1 MEDIREIYKLNYNE
15 KCSKYP
21 DISDKDIL
29 PEADRIIVIGDLHGD
44 WNQTIESLKI
54 ANLIDNDNNWIGG
67 NTIVVQIGDQ
77 IDRCRQLPCN
87 RPIDNDENSD
97 IKILKFFTDLH
108 SQALKDGGAI
118 YSIIGNHEL
127 MNSTGRM
134 EYVSYMNYME
144 FEKQEENQQFLKN
157 MPIGLTDMEA
167 RKWAFKPGN
176 PVAEFIA
183 CTRKLA
189 LIIGNNLFVHAG
201 IVPEIARKYNNIGDL
216 NKLLSLYLWN
226 RLENINNYQD
236 IFGSDIIR
244 GGTIINRSSSTL
256 SREKN
261 FYKISPLWNRQFGNM
276 RDNSKNCKT
285 FLEPLQQIYDVNK
298 MYVGHTP
305 QINKG
310 INSICN
316 GKLWYTDVGVSKAFD
331 VADMSVVMTGER
343 SKIRKAQV
351 LEILSG
357 HQPNILR

>member
-1 MEDIREIYKLNYNE
+1 
-15 KCSKYP
+15 
-21 DISDKDIL
+21 
-29 PEADRIIVIGDLHGD
+29 
-44 WNQTIESLKI
+44 
-54 ANLIDNDNNWIGG
+54 
-67 NTIVVQIGDQ
+67 
-77 IDRCRQLPCN
+77 
-87 RPIDNDENSD
+87 
-97 IKILKFFTDLH
+97 
-108 SQALKDGGAI
+108 
-118 YSIIGNHEL
+118 
-127 MNSTGRM
+127 
-134 EYVSYMNYME
+134 
-144 FEKQEENQQFLKN
+144 
-157 MPIGLTDMEA
+157 MPAGLTNMEA

-216 NKLLSLYLWN
+216 NKLLSLYLWD
-226 RLENINNYQD
+226 RLENVNNYQD

-244 GGTIINRSSSTL
+244 GGTIINRSSSTH
-256 SREKN
+256 SRKD

-276 RDNSKNCKT
+276 RDNRKNCKK

-310 INSICN
+310 INSICD

-331 VADMSVVMTGER
+331 VADMNVVMTGER
-343 SKIRKAQV
+343 SNIRKAQV

-357 HQPNILR
+357 HEPNILR